1 MDFSVLLA
9 ELGLRVEDDL
19 LVFASGLAVHLT
31 EPVEPESY
39 VVSVDDLAAIA
50 AVALH
55 ELVPYGRKEALGMEH
70 LVYISDSRTFDAIV
84 A

>member
-9 ELGLRVEDDL
+9 ELGLRVEDEL
-19 LVFASGLAVHLT
+19 LVFASGSAVHLT

-39 VVSVDDLAAIA
+39 VVSVDDLAAIEA
-50 AVALH
+50 GALH

-70 LVYISDSRTFDAIV
+70 LVYISDSR
-84 A
+84 